1 LPIFP
6 KSLADVVKIKAKLL
20 TKMTPTLLSNR
31 YRIIQGLGGGGF
43 GETFLAEDTHLP
55 SSRICVIKQLK
66 PITNKP
72 QVYQLVQERFAREA
86 AILEG
91 LGQGHQ
97 QIPNLYAYFRDNEHF
112 YLVQEWVEGVTLN
125 QKLQKQGILKEDLVK
140 EILISTLKI
149 LDFIHTKGIIHRDI
163 KPSNIIWRQK
173 DSKPVLID
181 FGIAK
186 EIMNTSVDVQD
197 EDMTSVAFGTPG
209 FMPPEQA
216 IGKPVFSSD
225 IYSLGMTVIY
235 LLTGR
240 HPQEFERN
248 LQNGEII
255 WQPETNISTQLAA
268 ILDKAIKPHSKER
281 YPTAKDMLADLGANV
296 IDLYPQDKVL
306 QKPLSEKETINPE
319 EIETV
324 LFPITTA
331 TQSVAQTVKQ
341 IVKQK
346 VPLTKIPYSKQGYN
360 NRKILL
366 NKVKNYWVKGVLETS
381 LHGIALIELGLENRL
396 DSLDR
401 PWGMLWETLEQARQP
416 LPQKTKIIDLFQ
428 QMGEGGT
435 LLILGEP
442 GAGKTTTLLELTRDL
457 ITVAEE
463 DTSQRIPVVFN
474 LSAWTNEKIK
484 IAEWLIRELNTKYQV
499 SKEIGKNLIKNQQLL
514 LLLDGLDEISIERR
528 DTCVEAINKFIQIH
542 GETEIVVCSRIK
554 DYEALSNRLRFQG
567 AVFIQPLTLEQIHQY
582 LNSAGSELAT
592 VKIALQADTT
602 IQELAKSPL
611 MLSIMTIAYQGLS
624 VTELPEM
631 NLEERRQHLFD
642 KYIQRMF
649 DRRGVT
655 NKYSQ
660 YSQQQSMQW
669 LTWLAQRLKQQSQ
682 TVFLIERVQPDW
694 LQSNRQKYIYGIC
707 VWLTFIILGL
717 VISEGFFARSR
728 QIILLMYSGLVFW
741 AIFGVYRIR
750 TVENLKWSWQKG
762 GNNIIRGVTVG
773 SILGLLVKVL
783 YELLFHPL
791 HWRIFDPKFL
801 DLQIYSWTRGIT
813 FGLSVGLVYGLIG
826 GFTAPSISTQT
837 VANQGIWQSV
847 KNAIIFGFI
856 GLIVLGIAARALG
869 WYSFFWGMYGLWFGV
884 AAGGGEACIKH
895 LILRIILCYKG
906 YIPWN
911 YARFLNYATERIFL
925 QKVGGGYIFVHRL
938 LLEHFAQKSGN
949 DL

>member
-1 LPIFP
+1 LIFP
-6 KSLADVVKIKAKLL
+6 KSTVNVVKIKAKLL
-20 TKMTPTLLSNR
+20 IKMTPKLLSNR
-31 YRIIQGLGGGGF
+31 YRIIQGLGRGGF

-72 QVYQLVQERFAREA
+72 HVYQLVQERFAREA
-86 AILEG
+86 AILEQ
-91 LGQGHQ
+91 LGEGHE
-97 QIPNLYAYFRDNEHF
+97 QIPNLYAYFRDSEHF

-125 QKLQKQGILKEDLVK
+125 EKLKNQGIFKEDLVK
-140 EILISTLKI
+140 EILINILKI

-173 DSKPVLID
+173 DSQPVLID

-186 EIMNTSVDVQD
+186 EIMNTSVDIQGEV
-197 EDMTSVAFGTPG
+197 MTSVAFGTPG

-225 IYSLGMTVIY
+225 IYSLGMTMIY
-235 LLTGR
+235 LLTGK
-240 HPQEFERN
+240 HPQEFENN

-255 WQPETNISTQLAA
+255 WQKETNISTQLFA
-268 ILDKAIKPHSKER
+268 ILDKAIKSYSQER
-281 YPTAKDMLADLGANV
+281 YATAKDMLADLADV
-296 IDLYPQDKVL
+296 YPQDNVL
-306 QKPLSEKETINPE
+306 QKTLSSRETINPY
-319 EIETV
+319 EIETA
-324 LFPITTA
+324 LLPIFTAKQTPKQTTKETA
-331 TQSVAQTVKQ
+331 SLAKKT
-341 IVKQK
+341 
-346 VPLTKIPYSKQGYN
+346 YSKQGYN
-360 NRKILL
+360 NRQILL

-428 QMGEGGT
+428 QMGEGRT

-457 ITVAEE
+457 ITLAEE
-463 DTSQRIPVVFN
+463 DTNQRIPVIFN

-484 IAEWLIRELNTKYQV
+484 IAEWLIRELNSKYQV

-514 LLLDGLDEISIERR
+514 LLLDGLDEISVERR
-528 DTCVEAINKFIQIH
+528 DTCVEAINKFSQIY

-582 LNSAGSELAT
+582 LNSAGSELAA
-592 VKIALQADTT
+592 VKIALQADST

-624 VTELPEM
+624 VTELPGM

-649 DRRGVT
+649 DRRGVI

-660 YSQQQSMQW
+660 YSQKQSMEW
-669 LTWLAQRLKQQSQ
+669 LAWLAQRLKQQSQ
-682 TVFLIERVQPDW
+682 TVFLIERIQPDW
-694 LQSNRQKYIYGIC
+694 LQSNRQKYIYGII

-728 QIILLMYSGLVFW
+728 QIILLIYSGLVFW

-762 GNNIIRGVTVG
+762 INNIIRGITVG

-801 DLQIYSWTRGIT
+801 NIQLYSWTRGIA
-813 FGLSVGLVYGLIG
+813 FGLSLGLVYGLIG
-826 GFTAPSISTQT
+826 GLTAPSISIQT

-856 GLIVLGIAARALG
+856 GLIVLGISARALG
-869 WYSFFWGMYGLWFGV
+869 WFSFFWGMYGLWFGV
-884 AAGGGEACIKH
+884 AAGGGEASIKH

-938 LLEHFAQKSGN
+938 LLEHFAQKSSK
-949 DL
+949 DS